1 MTQKIKLFLAIISI
15 LFLSNCASIL
25 QMKPKN
31 FSSLK
36 DGERIVAFKLKF
48 TYSNEIKNNNPLA
61 DHGSFCRLY
70 FSKDGEF
77 FSKFYPYKS
86 YLDYIFVT
94 TNNEELYLTGAECME
109 YRVFYNKAR
118 FRKIGDKIFTS
129 SDKSDKIS
137 YGGDIE
143 IDWIPEIFQITDL
156 LNLGHLGNPDNG
168 SFSMR
173 IAEDYPNYV
182 DFMKSNYGFD
192 KDKLVNSFDEDI
204 SREISKMNSL
214 KLTAEPK
221 IGELK

>member
-1 MTQKIKLFLAIISI
+1 M
-15 LFLSNCASIL
+15 
-25 QMKPKN
+25 
-31 FSSLK
+31 
-36 DGERIVAFKLKF
+36 
-48 TYSNEIKNNNPLA
+48 
-61 DHGSFCRLY
+61 
-70 FSKDGEF
+70 
-77 FSKFYPYKS
+77 
-86 YLDYIFVT
+86 
-94 TNNEELYLTGAECME
+94 TGAECME
-109 YRVFYNKAR
+109 YRVFYNKVR

-192 KDKLVNSFDEDI
+192 KDKLVNSFNENI
-204 SREISKMNSL
+204 NREISKINSL